1 MDESMVCK
9 KEPIEREQVIARY
22 LSRSLDS
29 EAVEE
34 FEGHYLGCDECFD
47 EMRVS
52 ELLADDLRA
61 SNLAW
66 KQTDGVSVLR
76 FKANAELTHSAQE
89 LDELRREVL
98 EQSDSRV
105 IIDLSRVT
113 RIDSAGLGQLMSCY
127 SHLVKN
133 RGALKML
140 NPAPEIKKLLD
151 MTGIS
156 TLIPTFTTKRK
167 PSAVSVAPGLTRDA
181 VGKHR
186 TPGGSPAAWTILELC
201 QDQGDGVDRR
211 NPDGPVGNLRRHYRN
226 TF

>member
-1 MDESMVCK
+1 MVCK
-9 KEPIEREQVIARY
+9 REPIEREQVIAKY
-22 LSRSLDS
+22 LSRSLDAD
-29 EAVEE
+29 AVEE

-47 EMRVS
+47 ELRIS
-52 ELLADDLRA
+52 ERLAADLRA

-133 RGALKML
+133 RGALKVL
-140 NPAPEIKKLLD
+140 NPAPEIRKLLD
-151 MTGIS
+151 MTGLS
-156 TLIPTFTTKRK
+156 TVIPTF
-167 PSAVSVAPGLTRDA
+167 
-181 VGKHR
+181 
-186 TPGGSPAAWTILELC
+186 
-201 QDQGDGVDRR
+201 QDEREALDSFK
-211 NPDGPVGNLRRHYRN
+211 N
-226 TF
+226 

>member
-1 MDESMVCK
+1 MVCK

-22 LSRSLDS
+22 ISRSLDS

-34 FEGHYLGCDECFD
+34 FEGHYLGCDECFE

-52 ELLADDLRA
+52 ELLAADLRA
-61 SNLAW
+61 STLIW
-66 KQTDGVSVLR
+66 KQSGGVSVLR

-89 LDELRREVL
+89 LDHLRKEVL

-133 RGALKML
+133 RGAMKML

-151 MTGIS
+151 MTGLS
-156 TLIPTFTTKRK
+156 TLIETYHDENE
-167 PSAVSVAPGLTRDA
+167 AVKSF
-181 VGKHR
+181 
-186 TPGGSPAAWTILELC
+186 
-201 QDQGDGVDRR
+201 
-211 NPDGPVGNLRRHYRN
+211 NN
-226 TF
+226 

>member
-1 MDESMVCK
+1 MVCK
-9 KEPIEREQVIARY
+9 KEPIDREQVIAKY

-34 FEGHYLGCDECFD
+34 FEGHYLGCDECF
-47 EMRVS
+47 EELRLS
-52 ELLADDLRA
+52 ERMANDLKA

-66 KQTDGVSVLR
+66 NQTGGVSVLR
-76 FKANAELTHSAQE
+76 FKANAELTHSAQD
-89 LDELRREVL
+89 LDALRKEVL

-133 RGALKML
+133 RGALKMM

-151 MTGIS
+151 MTGLS
-156 TLIPTFTTKRK
+156 TLIPTFHDEKE
-167 PSAVSVAPGLTRDA
+167 AVSSFT
-181 VGKHR
+181 
-186 TPGGSPAAWTILELC
+186 
-201 QDQGDGVDRR
+201 
-211 NPDGPVGNLRRHYRN
+211 N
-226 TF
+226 

>member
-1 MDESMVCK
+1 MVCK
-9 KEPIEREQVIARY
+9 KEPIEREQVIAKY
-22 LSRSLDS
+22 LLRSLNS

-47 EMRVS
+47 EMQIS
-52 ELLADDLRA
+52 ERLAADLRA

-66 KQTDGVSVLR
+66 NQAGGVSVLR
-76 FKANAELTHSAQE
+76 FKANAELTHSAQA
-89 LDELRREVL
+89 LDELRKEVL

-140 NPAPEIKKLLD
+140 NPKPEIKKLLD
-151 MTGIS
+151 MTGLS
-156 TLIPTFTTKRK
+156 TLIPTFHDEQE
-167 PSAVSVAPGLTRDA
+167 AVSSF
-181 VGKHR
+181 K
-186 TPGGSPAAWTILELC
+186 
-201 QDQGDGVDRR
+201 
-211 NPDGPVGNLRRHYRN
+211 N
-226 TF
+226 

>member
-1 MDESMVCK
+1 MVCK

-22 LSRSLDS
+22 ISRSLDS

-34 FEGHYLGCDECFD
+34 FEAHYLGCDECFE

-52 ELLADDLRA
+52 ERLTADLKS

-66 KQTDGVSVLR
+66 KQKGGVSVLR
-76 FKANAELTHSAQE
+76 FKANAELTHAAHE
-89 LDELRREVL
+89 LDQLRKEVL

-133 RGALKML
+133 RGALKVT
-140 NPAPEIKKLLD
+140 NPAPEIRKLLD
-151 MTGIS
+151 MTGLS
-156 TLIPTFTTKRK
+156 TVIPTFHDEDE
-167 PSAVSVAPGLTRDA
+167 AVRSF
-181 VGKHR
+181 
-186 TPGGSPAAWTILELC
+186 
-201 QDQGDGVDRR
+201 Q
-211 NPDGPVGNLRRHYRN
+211 
-226 TF
+226 

>member
-1 MDESMVCK
+1 MDEGMVCK
-9 KEPIEREQVIARY
+9 REPIEREQVIAKY
-22 LSRSLDS
+22 LSRSLDAD
-29 EAVEE
+29 AVEE

-47 EMRVS
+47 ELRIS
-52 ELLADDLRA
+52 ERLAADLRA

-133 RGALKML
+133 RGALKVL
-140 NPAPEIKKLLD
+140 NPAPEIRKLLD
-151 MTGIS
+151 MTGLS
-156 TLIPTFTTKRK
+156 TVIPTF
-167 PSAVSVAPGLTRDA
+167 
-181 VGKHR
+181 
-186 TPGGSPAAWTILELC
+186 
-201 QDQGDGVDRR
+201 QDEREALDSFK
-211 NPDGPVGNLRRHYRN
+211 N
-226 TF
+226 